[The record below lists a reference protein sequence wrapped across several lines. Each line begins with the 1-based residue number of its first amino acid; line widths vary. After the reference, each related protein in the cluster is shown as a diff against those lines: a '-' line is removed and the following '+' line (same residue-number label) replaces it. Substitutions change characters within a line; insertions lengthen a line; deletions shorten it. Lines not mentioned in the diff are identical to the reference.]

1 MAGAG
6 AALVVVV
13 FFFVIFVL
21 GGIRVLN
28 EYERAVVFR
37 LGRLTPYRGPG
48 VTFILPVL
56 EKMAR
61 IDLRTVTLD
70 IPPQDV
76 ITRDNVTL
84 KVNAVI
90 FLRVIDPNKAVV
102 EVSNYA
108 YQTSQFAQTTLRSVL
123 GEQELDEL
131 LAHRDKINLRLQSI
145 LDTHTAPWGVKVA
158 NVEVKQV
165 DMPESMLRAMAK
177 QAEAEREKRSKII
190 HAEGEFSAAQ
200 RLVDAAHLLSTEPAS
215 IQLRYLQTLTEI
227 GVEKNTTVVFPVP
240 IDFFSGMQKLLGG
253 SPAPAARAGS

>member
-1 MAGAG
+1 VELPVGLG
-6 AALVVVV
+6 TVIV
-13 FFFVIFVL
+13 VIFVIYL
-21 GGIRVLN
+21 LSSIKILA
-28 EYERAVVFR
+28 EYERGVIFR
-37 LGRLTPYRGPG
+37 LGRLMGTAKGPG
-48 VTFILPVL
+48 VIFVFTPIDRIVRVSLRQEAL
-56 EKMAR
+56 E
-61 IDLRTVTLD
+61 V
-70 IPPQDV
+70 PPQDI

-102 EVSNYA
+102 EVSNYV

-131 LAHRDKINLRLQSI
+131 LAHREKINLRLQSI
-145 LDTHTAPWGVKVA
+145 LDTHTSPWGVKVT
-158 NVEVKQV
+158 NV

-200 RLVDAAHLLSTEPAS
+200 RLVDAAHLLSTEPVS
-215 IQLRYLQTLTEI
+215 VQLRYLQTLTEI

-240 IDFFSGMQKLLGG
+240 VDFFSGIQKLLSGG
-253 SPAPAARAGS
+253 NAAPGAPGKTA